1 MGGIEVAFRLYTR
14 RGMVRVALV
23 SLLAFASSAFAADI
37 RVWHSLHGASGA
49 EFERL
54 VARFNAEQGPNFSR
68 YRVVAA
74 YKGAYDEAAVEAVT
88 ARQAPRAPHIVQ
100 ASELGGAYLLD
111 QKHLVRP
118 LWQVI
123 ELRPD
128 SALAGGEDLVDAEG
142 RLLALPLGRAT
153 PVLYYNRD
161 AFRIAMLD
169 PAKPPATWYEMV
181 PTLAALVGSGSECA
195 LTMAWPASTL
205 LENMAAWH
213 NQAFASDRLM
223 FNNRLAMRWVSTLAT
238 WQKSGYFSYAARRG
252 EAEARFISGECALLA
267 ASSADYEELRRRA
280 KFDLGIAQFPYYDDF
295 DGAPLHTLGS
305 GAAFWVLADRPAA
318 DYAGVARFL
327 AFFARPEVQAEW
339 HQRTGLVPLSTA
351 AYELTRKAGFY
362 RTQPGHEIAV
372 RQLLVRGTPNWKSLR
387 LGQFPKLRSIID
399 EELESVWQGGKSPVD
414 ALNHAVS
421 RGNAFLDASTK

>member
-1 MGGIEVAFRLYTR
+1 
-14 RGMVRVALV
+14 MVRIAFV
-23 SLLAFASSAFAADI
+23 SLLAFASAAFAADI
-37 RVWHSLHGASGA
+37 RVWHSLSGASGA

-54 VARFNAEQGPNFSR
+54 VARFNGGQREFR
-68 YRVVAA
+68 IVAT

-88 ARQAPRAPHIVQ
+88 ARRTPRAPHIVQ
-100 ASELGGAYLLD
+100 ASELGGGFLLEQRD
-111 QKHLVRP
+111 LVRP
-118 LWQVI
+118 LWQVVD
-123 ELRPD
+123 LRPD
-128 SALAGGEDLVDAEG
+128 AALAGGEDLVDSEG
-142 RLLALPLGRAT
+142 RLIALPLGRAT
-153 PVLYYNRD
+153 PVLYFNRD

-181 PTLAALVGSGSECA
+181 PALAALVGSGSECA
-195 LTMAWPASTL
+195 LTMAWPVSTL

-213 NQAFASDRLM
+213 NQAFATDRLM

-238 WQKSGYFSYAARRG
+238 WQKSGYFSYAARGG

-267 ASSADYEELRRRA
+267 ASSANYEELRRRA
-280 KFDLGIAQFPYYDDF
+280 KFDLGITQFPYYDDF

-305 GAAFWVLADRPAA
+305 GAAFWVIAGRPAA
-318 DYAGVARFL
+318 DNAGVARFL

-339 HQRTGLVPLSTA
+339 HQRTGLVPLSVA

-362 RTQPGHEIAV
+362 KKQPGHEIAV

-399 EELESVWQGGKSPVD
+399 EELEFVWLGRKSPVD

-421 RGNAFLDASTK
+421 RGNAFLDQAK